1 MERVR
6 DREKK
11 AKLAVQYDIICHA
24 IDRAALCL
32 DILGYR
38 VSVEIS
44 KDFSTVRFW
53 IPKQEERADTT
64 PQKPNTMKCQCGSTD
79 FWQRPAGQWGPA
91 EWLCSRCHPNPYVS
105 RQAKPA

>member
-1 MERVR
+1 MFDDILKSLDAELDDLRTKRVKCEQLMERVQ
-6 DREKK
+6 DRERK

-44 KDFSTVRFW
+44 EDFSAVRFW
-53 IPKQEERADTT
+53 MPKQDEPADAT
-64 PQKPNTMKCQCGSTD
+64 PQVLM
-79 FWQRPAGQWGPA
+79 
-91 EWLCSRCHPNPYVS
+91 E
-105 RQAKPA
+105 

>member
-1 MERVR
+1 MFDDILKSLDAELDDLRTKRVKCEQLMERVQ
-6 DREKK
+6 DRERK

-44 KDFSTVRFW
+44 EDFSAVCFW
-53 IPKQEERADTT
+53 MPKQDEPADAT
-64 PQKPNTMKCQCGSTD
+64 PQVLM
-79 FWQRPAGQWGPA
+79 
-91 EWLCSRCHPNPYVS
+91 E
-105 RQAKPA
+105 